1 MSRLANFVGFQ
12 LCWFACVLGAARE
25 THWLGPACVLGWC
38 ALHLARSRSP
48 SRETLALLAVGACGL
63 LVDTLQMHCGWLVY
77 RGTPLAGLL
86 APAWILALWIAF
98 ATTYGSSL
106 AWVARRTW
114 LAALFG
120 TFGAPLSYWAGVR
133 MGAVQFGEPLWS
145 SIAGIAIGWG
155 VAFPATVALHA
166 RLSASGSR

>member
-25 THWLGPACVLGWC
+25 SGWLGPLVVLAWC
-38 ALHLARSRSP
+38 ALHLARHP
-48 SRETLALLAVGACGL
+48 APAREALALLAVGACGL
-63 LVDTLQMHCGWLVY
+63 LVDTLQMHVGWLVY
-77 RGTPLAGLL
+77 RGTPLGGVL

-98 ATTYGSSL
+98 ATTYRSSL

-120 TFGAPLSYWAGVR
+120 AIGAPFSYWAGVR

-145 SIAGIAIGWG
+145 SIAGIAIAWG
-155 VAFPATVALHA
+155 VAFPSTVALHA
-166 RLSASGSR
+166 RLLARRTG